1 MDIQKLTVS
10 DLFFGFYTEGT
21 EKEAEE
27 FLNNYPYFKDV
38 FTPKELSQDF
48 RNRL

>member
-10 DLFFGFYTEGT
+10 DLFFELYINGT
-21 EKEAEE
+21 EQEAEE
-27 FLNNYPYFKDV
+27 FLNKYPFFKEI

-48 RNRL
+48 KDRL